1 MVDGGQPDLVAGRY
15 RIVGTGVAGPGTAVL
30 HGYDERLGRT
40 VALESLRP
48 EWRAY
53 PAARAAYTAAAYR
66 AARFAHHQVLRV
78 LDVASEDGLTYMVSE
93 PARGGTLADR
103 LADGPLAEASARRT
117 GLAVLGALHAAHT
130 SGLLHLD
137 LSPANVVFD
146 EHGTIQVARFGILD
160 ALYRAV
166 RDEPGVDPA
175 SPGTAGPGTGDPERL
190 VIPAPLA
197 RRSPECVAGADPTA
211 AADLWSVGALIYRAL
226 TGTFPWAG
234 PRSAPTPLAVARPGT
249 DRRLAA
255 AVDRALDPRP
265 EHRFASADEMA
276 HALAEAVPPRRR
288 PVAPVAAAWAAGAAA
303 TGAAADGEPTGLM
316 GQLIRTDRHAAVAA
330 PAPPPAGGT
339 ASRWRRAS
347 GPGSGSRRTARVA
360 GAGAGAAAAVAAG
373 ILAAVLV
380 HPGAGASTGP
390 TAPAASSSAP
400 STAAAPAAAAPSPT
414 TVATTVPAPPP
425 VAAVTSAVATA
436 PTPAVPPP
444 TPAPAT
450 TAAPTTTTTVAPTT
464 TAPPVTT
471 TTVPAA
477 PTTTAPPTT
486 AAPPTTT
493 ATTAPAATTTT
504 TAPAS
509 SPTTTA
515 PAATTTAA
523 ASSGSG
529 SGASAAG

>member
-190 VIPAPLA
+190 VIPDPLA

-360 GAGAGAAAAVAAG
+360 GAGAAAAVAAG

-436 PTPAVPPP
+436 PTPAAPPP
-444 TPAPAT
+444 TTAPAT

-477 PTTTAPPTT
+477 STTTAPPTT

-504 TAPAS
+504 TTAPAS
-509 SPTTTA
+509 SPTTA